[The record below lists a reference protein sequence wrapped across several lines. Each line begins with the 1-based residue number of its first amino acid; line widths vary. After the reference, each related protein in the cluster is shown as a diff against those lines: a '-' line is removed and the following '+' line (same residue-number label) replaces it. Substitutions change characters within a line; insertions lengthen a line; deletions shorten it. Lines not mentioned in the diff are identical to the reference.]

1 MRTKVKCLTSVFLA
15 ITMLFSVL
23 AVAPMTVNASENP
36 LVSGDYEYQLNNDN
50 TCTITRYTGKS
61 EKITVPSILNGHK
74 VISIGYATFVYNGEI
89 TSVSIPDGVKE
100 IGSMAFEGCQN
111 LKKVTLPD
119 TIKRIESRAF
129 SLCPSLSDIT
139 IPYGVEYVGQ
149 SAFYSS
155 KWYDNQPSG
164 MIYVGKAAYEY
175 KGTIPE
181 NAKIILRADTKCVT
195 AGCFASSENLSEV
208 VLPQGLLT
216 IGEMAFAGC
225 TNLRNV
231 TIPDSVTSIE
241 EAAFR
246 DCEMMTEAVIP
257 KSVNILD
264 DEAFAECVNIEKVT
278 VPDSVSTIG
287 QNVFEGTKWL
297 DNQPDGMV
305 YIGTIAYKYKG
316 DMPLDTTFSLK
327 SGTKIIA
334 GCAFSDQQN
343 LEGIVIPDTVK
354 IIGESAFGYCG
365 NLKSVSIGNG
375 VTDIGSSAFDECISL
390 ENITI
395 PDSVTRISDYC
406 FRGCTALKS
415 IKLSDNLENLEECT
429 FEDCVNI
436 ENITIPDSVKAIGY
450 SVFGHCDNLKGIS
463 IGNGLSNFEKYSI
476 SECPSLEKITVSA
489 DNKYFSSED
498 GVMYNKGKTQIIV
511 YPQNKKDAEYTV
523 PDTVTIIGYSDYT
536 DDNFIENSNLKT
548 IIIPKSVKVIKYQS
562 IGFAWN
568 DDEEDRVK
576 RTDFTVKGY
585 CSTQA
590 EYYAKNLGLNFVALD
605 SPKTVP
611 APKITKLEN
620 TPNGIRITWDK
631 VEGAD
636 AYRLYKM
643 TASGWKRVYDTI
655 VMPSTVDADV
665 TVGKTETYTVR
676 CLDLNGNTISGF
688 NSKGWSKTYNPVA
701 PTITQLDNT
710 YNGIKVTWNKIAG
723 VYGYRL
729 YKMTSSGWKRI
740 KDTTST
746 SFVDTNVSGG
756 RTEKYTVRCIDKKG
770 NTISGYNSKG
780 WSKKFTTAAPMVTDF
795 ADTAGGIKLTWDKIP
810 GAYGYRIYTKTS
822 SGWKRIKDT
831 TSTSFTDSA
840 VTPYQ
845 SKTYTMRCI
854 DKNGNT
860 VSGFDSSGW
869 SHSYFA
875 VAPKITKL
883 TNTSKGV
890 SATWNKV
897 AGVYGYRLYRK
908 YDGGNWTR
916 VKDTTSTTLIDSGA
930 KKGKKVT
937 YTVRCIDKDGKTVS
951 GYNLTGWSITRK

>member
-23 AVAPMTVNASENP
+23 AVVPMTVNASEDDETY
-36 LVSGDYEYQLNNDN
+36 GDFSYEINDDG
-50 TCTITRYTGKS
+50 TCTITYYDGEADNVS
-61 EKITVPSILNGHK
+61 VPSTVYGHK
-74 VISIGYATFVYNGEI
+74 VTKIGDEAFGCNDSIK
-89 TSVSIPDGVKE
+89 SVIVPSGVTTIE
-100 IGSMAFEGCQN
+100 SGAFELCDN
-111 LKKVTLPD
+111 LTKVTLPD
-119 TIKRIESRAF
+119 TVTYIEANAF
-129 SLCPSLSDIT
+129 AYSEKLADIS
-139 IPYGVEYVGQ
+139 IPENVEYVGDG
-149 SAFYSS
+149 AFKETNWLY
-155 KWYDNQPSG
+155 NQPKG
-164 MIYVGKAAYEY
+164 VVYVGKVAYTY
-175 KGTIPE
+175 KGTSWL
-181 NAKIILRADTKCVT
+181 NTKISIKDGTKYI
-195 AGCFASSENLSEV
+195 S
-208 VLPQGLLT
+208 
-216 IGEMAFAGC
+216 
-225 TNLRNV
+225 
-231 TIPDSVTSIE
+231 
-241 EAAFR
+241 
-246 DCEMMTEAVIP
+246 
-257 KSVNILD
+257 
-264 DEAFAECVNIEKVT
+264 DEAFLSQIGIVEVT
-278 VPDSVSTIG
+278 LPDSIKGIG
-287 QNVFEGTKWL
+287 WGSFFSC
-297 DNQPDGMV
+297 DNLTS
-305 YIGTIAYKYKG
+305 I
-316 DMPLDTTFSLK
+316 
-327 SGTKIIA
+327 
-334 GCAFSDQQN
+334 N
-343 LEGIVIPDTVK
+343 IP
-354 IIGESAFGYCG
+354 
-365 NLKSVSIGNG
+365 NG
-375 VTDIGSSAFDECISL
+375 VEKIDGEAFKFCEKL
-390 ENITI
+390 ANITI
-395 PDSVTRISDYC
+395 PDSVSYIGGEAFADTKWFRKQADGMVYAGNNAYSYKGIMPKNTTVTLKEGTKSIAGGAFYGKENLVGIIAPDSLVSVGDNAFYECENLKSVSLGKNVEKIGESAFEECTSLESIAIPEKVTEISAYC
-406 FRGCTALKS
+406 FSECSALKNVEFPSNLKIISESAFFHCTSLENVEITDSVTSIEDDAFAYCEKLKS
-415 IKLSDNLENLEECT
+415 ISIGSNLKNIEYGTLNECT
-429 FEDCVNI
+429 
-436 ENITIPDSVKAIGY
+436 A
-450 SVFGHCDNLKGIS
+450 
-463 IGNGLSNFEKYSI
+463 
-476 SECPSLEKITVSA
+476 LEKITVSA

-536 DDNFIENSNLKT
+536 DDNFIENSNLRT

-562 IGFAWN
+562 IGFAWD

-605 SPKTVP
+605 SPKNVP

-620 TPNGIRITWDK
+620 TPNGIRITWNK
-631 VEGAD
+631 VEGAN

-655 VMPSTVDADV
+655 VMPSTVDANV

-860 VSGFDSSGW
+860 VSGFDSRGW